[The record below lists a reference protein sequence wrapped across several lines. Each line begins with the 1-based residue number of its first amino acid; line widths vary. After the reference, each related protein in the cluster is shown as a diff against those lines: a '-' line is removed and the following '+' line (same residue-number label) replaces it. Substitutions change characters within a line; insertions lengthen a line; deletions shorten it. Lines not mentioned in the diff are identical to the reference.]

1 MSFGEKLSRA
11 RKGRGLTQA
20 QLGERMTPPA
30 GVHTISRWE
39 AEDPERARTPDADQ
53 IRELCRVLHVSADV
67 LLERAPFELPPIREP
82 AP

>member
-30 GVHTISRWE
+30 GVHTISRW
-39 AEDPERARTPDADQ
+39 ERARTPDADQ